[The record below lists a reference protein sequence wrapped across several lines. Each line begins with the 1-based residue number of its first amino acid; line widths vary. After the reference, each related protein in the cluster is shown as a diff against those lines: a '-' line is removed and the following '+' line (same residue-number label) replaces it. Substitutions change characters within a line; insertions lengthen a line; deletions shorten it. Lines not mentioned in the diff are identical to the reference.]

1 MTAVDASVAVR
12 PVGQVQSKVR
22 RGLRRYGL
30 PAIGALVI
38 IAWIVVTAIAPLLAP
53 YLPSTVD
60 VTARLRPPSSTH
72 WLGTDV
78 LGRDVF
84 TRLIYGTRISLTT
97 GIVVVFVGALI
108 GTLVGGIAA
117 YVRGGLEELIM
128 GLPYLV

>member
-30 PAIGALVI
+30 PSIGALVI
-38 IAWIVVTAIAPLLAP
+38 IAWIVVAVIAPLLSP

-60 VTARLRPPSSTH
+60 VTARLRPPSSMH

-84 TRLIYGTRISLTT
+84 TRLIYRARIFLTP
-97 GIVVVFVGALI
+97 GIVVVVVGARI
-108 GTLVGGIAA
+108 
-117 YVRGGLEELIM
+117 
-128 GLPYLV
+128 